1 MLCGACPTTC
11 PRRLPEASH
20 SSPPFFH
27 ILEEQSEEKNLKQS
41 KLSVPEGHCQI
52 KIIAN
57 FANNKNA
64 PADRRNAGPEAKR
77 LILKTWPS
85 GATNDY

>member
-1 MLCGACPTTC
+1 MWG
-11 PRRLPEASH
+11 LPHNMPSQAARGLTLVPPCFFFTFSK
-20 SSPPFFH
+20 SSRKK
-27 ILEEQSEEKNLKQS
+27 KNLKQS

-64 PADRRNAGPEAKR
+64 PADKSNAGPEAKR

-85 GATNDY
+85 GATKDY